1 MTNVREKE
9 MKIVREQEMRNVR
22 EKEMKIVREFE
33 RWRKVRHKKN
43 NTSGWQKVKTEIGP
57 FFPLLDSH

>member
-1 MTNVREKE
+1 MT
-9 MKIVREQEMRNVR
+9 NVR

-43 NTSGWQKVKTEIGP
+43 NTSGWQKVKSENGP

>member
-1 MTNVREKE
+1 MT
-9 MKIVREQEMRNVR
+9 NVR

-33 RWRKVRHKKN
+33 RWRKVRHK
-43 NTSGWQKVKTEIGP
+43 GWQKVKSENGP